1 MNKESFFSK
10 ISCSL
15 NVAIFQLMII
25 FTSFATPSA
34 WNYCF
39 WTKNLLHAGW
49 PPENLTSYQP
59 RTLSLLRGQ
68 TTRNSLHHHGR
79 FVLVKRDY
87 LCKILQIWK
96 KKKYLSCVFKREVI
110 FFLWVVLDGT
120 WQIFDMTTIDFKS
133 KENNLSTGGKS
144 PSRFFFEKVPFS
156 QASSSEKIN
165 WRIGIG

>member
-1 MNKESFFSK
+1 
-10 ISCSL
+10 
-15 NVAIFQLMII
+15 MII

-68 TTRNSLHHHGR
+68 TARNSLHHHGR

-87 LCKILQIWK
+87 YYLCKILQIWK
-96 KKKYLSCVFKREVI
+96 KYISVMCFQAWREI
-110 FFLWVVLDGT
+110 FLWVVLDGT
-120 WQIFDMTTIDFKS
+120 WQIFDMTTTIDSCKS